1 MFILYNFFLQISG
14 SIYKFE
20 PYCEA
25 IKYGAPASWEFSHV
39 CVRWWNSRAGWRQTC
54 RGLKAPYILLKAS
67 RRKLSQRSTQRRGA
81 RCKMKYL
88 PAASACTRQPNWI
101 KSQRHKTLGWLRA
114 HAQGGSHSLTHSHA
128 PRKSG
133 SAREREKTSLTRLLS
148 RPSNFSCSLYTPG
161 RRRTEAACACYWTRV
176 WLSLFQNQT
185 LSQLVVGLSFGGA
198 APVRPPAHMRIRP
211 SSPLLTCLESEM
223 ASFQPLILLSC
234 SLILSPNVFHPPNGP
249 PARRHHRNPLPKTF
263 FFSMHAPEK
272 RVSHGWRQ
280 R

>member
-1 MFILYNFFLQISG
+1 MH
-14 SIYKFE
+14 K
-20 PYCEA
+20 A
-25 IKYGAPASWEFSHV
+25 GA
-39 CVRWWNSRAGWRQTC
+39 T
-54 RGLKAPYILLKAS
+54 
-67 RRKLSQRSTQRRGA
+67 
-81 RCKMKYL
+81 
-88 PAASACTRQPNWI
+88 
-101 KSQRHKTLGWLRA
+101 
-114 HAQGGSHSLTHSHA
+114 HSLARTHA

-161 RRRTEAACACYWTRV
+161 RRRCMCLLLNACLAFSFPKSNTLAARCWA
-176 WLSLFQNQT
+176 LFRWR
-185 LSQLVVGLSFGGA
+185 GA
-198 APVRPPAHMRIRP
+198 VRPPAHMRIRP

-280 R
+280 G